1 MIFSKEVFKHFKFIL
16 PALIFA
22 TLFSYNVNAQ
32 DEPLVPQLEQ
42 EQATKD
48 FNDQELQQFASA
60 AEKVMVIQQ
69 ETEQKMIEAI
79 EGENLEIDKFN
90 EILRS
95 QQDQEVESTA
105 TEDEMN
111 SFNNAAEKIIQIQ
124 TAVQTDMMRVI
135 QEEGLE
141 PQKYEQILMAYQSD
155 PQTKA
160 KVDAILHNDVA
171 E

>member
-1 MIFSKEVFKHFKFIL
+1 MISSKKEFFQHLRFIL
-16 PALIFA
+16 PVLFFAILITF
-22 TLFSYNVNAQ
+22 NVKAQ
-32 DEPLVPQLEQ
+32 DSPVVPQQ
-42 EQATKD
+42 EQAQND

-69 ETEQKMIEAI
+69 ETEQKMIQAI
-79 EGENLEIDKFN
+79 EDENLEIDKFN
-90 EILRS
+90 EILKS
-95 QQDQEVESTA
+95 QQDDTVETTA
-105 TEDEMN
+105 SEDEMQ

-124 TAVQTDMMRVI
+124 TAVQSDMMRVI

-155 PQTKA
+155 PEMKA
-160 KVDAILHNDVA
+160 RVDAILHNNVT